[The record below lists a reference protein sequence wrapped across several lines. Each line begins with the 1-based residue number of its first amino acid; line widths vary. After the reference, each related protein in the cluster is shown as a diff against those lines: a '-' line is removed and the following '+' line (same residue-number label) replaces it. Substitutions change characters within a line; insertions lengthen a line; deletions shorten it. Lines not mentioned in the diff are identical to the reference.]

1 MSLTNMNF
9 NLKVITYPE
18 HGLDENSH
26 TLVD

>member
-26 TLVD
+26 ILMD